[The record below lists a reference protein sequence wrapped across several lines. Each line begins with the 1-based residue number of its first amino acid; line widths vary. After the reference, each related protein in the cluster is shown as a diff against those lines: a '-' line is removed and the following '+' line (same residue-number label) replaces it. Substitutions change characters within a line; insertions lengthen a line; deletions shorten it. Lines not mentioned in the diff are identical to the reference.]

1 MSEVRTMVTVRLK
14 PRMTI
19 LPKRKRT
26 AVAELLASWGN
37 SFRDRVAQAH
47 RGRPATQHY
56 QIERLQSVRHFT
68 TYPASHGQSDDG
80 AVDAREVDFPQPLQR
95 DLPRPRR
102 KVEPERHCRD

>member
-1 MSEVRTMVTVRLK
+1 MVTVRLK

-26 AVAELLASWGN
+26 AAAELLASWGN

-68 TYPASHGQSDDG
+68 TYLRLMGSSAMEFGPS
-80 AVDAREVDFPQPLQR
+80 
-95 DLPRPRR
+95 
-102 KVEPERHCRD
+102 

>member
-47 RGRPATQHY
+47 RGRPATQLY

-80 AVDAREVDFPQPLQR
+80 AVDAREVDFPQPIQR